1 MKAHVIRQQRT
12 RQHHA
17 GFSLVELMIGMVLGM
32 FIVGAILG
40 LFVASKRTYN
50 DTERLA
56 QLTESGRYG
65 LAVLSDELRS
75 ADFWGNAIQS
85 ADVRLASNLDVIAT
99 DCSGDAA
106 GYTLTSPI
114 TAVAATAGTVFDCIT
129 DANLNSDVLI
139 TKHAAS
145 TTTVLASLDA
155 NKTYLLSNAI
165 VGVLFDGADTTPS
178 VANGGDVP
186 NGQAWEYLA
195 TAFYVGNNGST
206 PTLFRKQLTGNTW
219 SAAQEVATGVETL
232 HVEFGEDTNSDGT
245 ADRYLD
251 AASAN
256 WQHVVTAKIY
266 LLVRTDEQDKAY
278 VDGRTYTLGSQ
289 TITPASSDHY
299 HRSVYQTTVNLRN
312 RYLHIAGDQPVGG

>member
-1 MKAHVIRQQRT
+1 
-12 RQHHA
+12 
-17 GFSLVELMIGMVLGM
+17 MIGMVLGM

-40 LFVASKRTYN
+40 LFIASKRTHN

-65 LAVLSDELRS
+65 LSVLSDELRS

-85 ADVRLASNLDVIAT
+85 ADIRLAGNLDAIAT

-114 TAVAATAGTVFDCIT
+114 TAAAASAATVFGCIT
-129 DANLNSDVLI
+129 DAKLNSDVLI
-139 TKHAAS
+139 SKHAA
-145 TTTVLASLDA
+145 TTTTALASLDA
-155 NKTYLLSNAI
+155 NKTYLLSNAV
-165 VGVLFDGADTTPS
+165 VGVLFDGADTAPS
-178 VANGGDVP
+178 ITNGGDVP
-186 NGQAWEYLA
+186 GGQAWEYFA
-195 TAFYVGNNGST
+195 TAFYVGNNDAS
-206 PTLFRKQLTGNTW
+206 PTLYRKQLTGNTW

-245 ADRYLD
+245 ADRYLN
-251 AASAN
+251 ATSAD

-266 LLVRTDEQDKAY
+266 LLVRTEEEDKTY
-278 VDGRTYTLGSQ
+278 VDGRSYTLGNQ
-289 TITPASSDHY
+289 TVTPASSDHY

-312 RYLHIAGDQPVGG
+312 RYLHIAGDRPVGG